1 MMIKKRSEKKIQ
13 ITKAVTNI
21 FEHDV
26 CNSCTAVLSIPV
38 SVNISILNIIIT
50 VILYI
55 HIYLPWYYTNIPT
68 LYI

>member
-1 MMIKKRSEKKIQ
+1 MQ

-21 FEHDV
+21 FEQDV
-26 CNSCTAVLSIPV
+26 CNPCTAVLSIPV

-55 HIYLPWYYTNIPT
+55 HIYLPWYYTNIST
-68 LYI
+68 